1 MKKAFHFLKRQRNR
15 GISNQVVDIVLVH
28 GEFIGEDEI
37 YMSKR
42 AISDQMSELKSH
54 LWGLQR
60 KILCSLDKSERRELG
75 QEVSKCKRSLHV
87 LEKSGRVK
95 LAVIDDFC
103 ITCMHARGKGEK
115 NLLTR
120 KKNKFTH

>member
-1 MKKAFHFLKRQRNR
+1 MKKTIHFSKRQSER
-15 GISNQVVDIVLVH
+15 GISDEVVNIVWEH

-42 AISDQMSELKSH
+42 AVSDQMLELRSE

-60 KILCSLDKSERRELG
+60 KISHSLEKGERRELG
-75 QEVSKCKRSLHV
+75 EQVSRCKRSLHA
-87 LEKSGRVK
+87 LEKSRRVK
-95 LAVIDDFC
+95 LAVTEDVG
-103 ITCMHARGKGEK
+103 ITCMHASGKGER
-115 NLLTR
+115 NLLIR

>member
-1 MKKAFHFLKRQRNR
+1 MKKTIHFSKRQSSR
-15 GISNQVVDIVLVH
+15 GISNEVVNIVWVH
-28 GEFIGEDEI
+28 GDFIGEDEI

-42 AISDQMSELKSH
+42 AISDQMFELRSE

-60 KILCSLDKSERRELG
+60 KISYSLNKGERRELG
-75 QEVSKCKRSLHV
+75 EQVSRCKRSLHL

-95 LAVIDDFC
+95 LAVIEDIG
-103 ITCMHARGKGEK
+103 ITCMHARGKGER
-115 NLLTR
+115 NLLLR